1 VLSHRLNESLRVLTA
16 FSVALLPLT
25 LIASIGGMNVDLPGD
40 ESLLEFW
47 ILIATMAV
55 VLGGVLFFFRR
66 RGYL

>member
-1 VLSHRLNESLRVLTA
+1 LNESIRVLTA

-40 ESLLEFW
+40 ESLGEFW
-47 ILIATMAV
+47 AIIATMGIA
-55 VLGGVLFFFRR
+55 LTSILLFFRR